1 MKLRSVLR
9 ILPVERF
16 RHPPPVVAVLRLA
29 GVIGQLGPVRAGL
42 TLAGLADAIERA
54 FALPDVKAVALSINS
69 PGGSAVQSALIC
81 KRIRALAEEKEVPV
95 FAFAEDVAGS
105 GGYWLALAGD
115 EIFADEASIVGSIGV
130 IFNSFGFA
138 EAIGRLGIE
147 RRVYAAGEKKST
159 LDPFKPEDP
168 DDVARIRELQDDVHE
183 AFKALVRARREGK
196 LKAPEDE
203 LFTGAFWS
211 GRRALELGL
220 VDGIGDLRTV
230 MRERFGDKVKLRSVL
245 PERPWFK
252 RRLGLDLP
260 RGFFAKG
267 APASSPSPSG
277 AHWGAHLAAGVIAAI
292 EERALWSRFGL

>member
-1 MKLRSVLR
+1 MKLRTVLR
-9 ILPVERF
+9 VLPVERF

-29 GVIGQLGPVRAGL
+29 GVIGQFGPVRAGL
-42 TLAGLADAIERA
+42 TLAGLADGIERA
-54 FALPDVKAVALSINS
+54 FALPDLKAVALAINS

-81 KRIRALAEEKEVPV
+81 KRIRTLAEEKEVPV

-130 IFNSFGFA
+130 IYNSFGFA

-147 RRVYAAGEKKST
+147 RRVYAAGEKKSI
-159 LDPFKPEDP
+159 LDPFRPVNP
-168 DDVARIRELQDDVHE
+168 DDVARIRELQDEVHE
-183 AFKALVRARREGK
+183 AFKVQVRARRAGK
-196 LKAPEDE
+196 LKAPDDE

-220 VDGIGDLRTV
+220 VDGIGDLRAV
-230 MRERFGDKVKLRSVL
+230 MRERFGDKVKLRPVV

-252 RRLGLDLP
+252 RKLGLDLAA
-260 RGFFAKG
+260 GFCEKG
-267 APASSPSPSG
+267 AAASASPCG
-277 AHWGAHLAAGVIAAI
+277 ANWGAHLAAGVIAAI

>member
-1 MKLRSVLR
+1 MKLRTVLR
-9 ILPVERF
+9 VLPVERF

-29 GVIGQLGPVRAGL
+29 GVIGQFGPLRAGL
-42 TLAGLADAIERA
+42 TLAGLADGIERA
-54 FALPDVKAVALSINS
+54 FALADLKAVALSINS

-81 KRIRALAEEKEVPV
+81 KRIRTLAEEKQVPV

-147 RRVYAAGEKKST
+147 RRVYAAGEKKSI
-159 LDPFKPEDP
+159 LDPFRPVDP

-183 AFKALVRARREGK
+183 AFKTLVRARRAGR

-220 VDGIGDLRTV
+220 VDGIGDLRAV
-230 MRERFGDKVKLRSVL
+230 MRERFGDKVKLSPVV
-245 PERPWFK
+245 PARPWFK
-252 RRLGLDLP
+252 RRLGLDLAA
-260 RGFFAKG
+260 GFSEKG
-267 APASSPSPSG
+267 AAASASLSG
-277 AHWGAHLAAGVIAAI
+277 ANFGAHLAAGVIAAI